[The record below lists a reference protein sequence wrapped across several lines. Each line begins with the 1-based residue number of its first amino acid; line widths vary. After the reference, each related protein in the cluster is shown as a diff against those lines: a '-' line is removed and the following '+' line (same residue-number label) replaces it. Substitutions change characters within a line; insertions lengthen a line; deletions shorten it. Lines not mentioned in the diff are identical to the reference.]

1 MPDIGGLDG
10 RQVNVYKLPYM
21 QHIKAVLTLDANCP
35 GTGCQ
40 LFLSIIVESQYLSK
54 HYKL

>member
-10 RQVNVYKLPYM
+10 RQVNAYKLPYM

-35 GTGCQ
+35 GTKCQ